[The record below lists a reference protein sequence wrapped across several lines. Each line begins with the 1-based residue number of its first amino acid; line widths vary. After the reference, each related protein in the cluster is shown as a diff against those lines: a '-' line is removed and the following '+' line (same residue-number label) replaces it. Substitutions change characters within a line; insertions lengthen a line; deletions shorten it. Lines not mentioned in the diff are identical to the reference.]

1 MHHRLWLFLKQRL
14 FGLCMNIL
22 YLYNYANIIKKSK
35 AKKANVFSVIKAE
48 YIFGNGLIIINLTT
62 MRKKKKEKKSRG
74 KKHTESCGLYAKKFT
89 KNPSIIKLLYNH
101 LHNQ

>member
-48 YIFGNGLIIINLTT
+48 YILGNGLIIINLTT
-62 MRKKKKEKKSRG
+62 MRKRKRKKKVRERN
-74 KKHTESCGLYAKKFT
+74 TQ
-89 KNPSIIKLLYNH
+89 NH
-101 LHNQ
+101 VDCMLRSLPRIHQ